1 MIRIADSIWCINSAI
16 SHEYPMEWYVNNSCV
31 AGFANTMP
39 DRSDCNAK
47 FVSVDGRVFLVST
60 KPIGAGC
67 EVFAFYKRLDAKA
80 R

>member
-1 MIRIADSIWCINSAI
+1 MIHIADSIWCFNSAI
-16 SHEYPMEWYVNNSCV
+16 SDEYPMEWYVNSTCV

-39 DRSDCNAK
+39 KRSACNAM
-47 FVSVDGRVFLVST
+47 FVTVDGRVFLVST

-80 R
+80 Q